1 MKLVEHTINE
11 MAAMHYPCSC
21 GQTHYI
27 GIDHIAIGKGAL
39 LKLPEFLQN
48 QKLLNGG
55 KLEKT
60 DKILVVADVNTWKVA
75 GEKVYQIVKEEGYPV
90 ATYVFPYEKMHTEE
104 THIKELEDAMPD
116 DISLM
121 IAVGSGTMNDITR
134 YISFRRKI
142 PYYIVG
148 TAPSMDGYASDVS
161 PVIINNL
168 KVSLPAHCASGIIGD
183 TDILA
188 TAPEKMIAA
197 GVGDIMAKFLDINDW
212 RMSHILNGESYCEEV
227 AQLMLY
233 STEKCVNNIE
243 GLVKRESDALQYLME
258 SLVMIGIAMAYVNSS
273 RPGSAAE
280 HSMAHVMEM
289 TSLLDGQ
296 YGELHGTCVGMATC
310 VITRLYDK
318 FLQKPLDY
326 EKAKAHADTFDYDRW
341 TKEIERVFT
350 SAAAPI
356 IELYDKEKRNHP
368 ANVKKRIEA
377 IREHEGEILGLI
389 RETVEKSKRAE
400 GCIKALNGWT
410 SPVQFGFTKEHMR
423 DIMLY
428 SKEQRD
434 RYAALQ
440 FLYEVGSLEEL
451 TDELLEEYYGQEV

>member
-258 SLVMIGIAMAYVNSS
+258 SLVMIGIAM
-273 RPGSAAE
+273 P
-280 HSMAHVMEM
+280 M
-289 TSLLDGQ
+289 
-296 YGELHGTCVGMATC
+296 
-310 VITRLYDK
+310 
-318 FLQKPLDY
+318 
-326 EKAKAHADTFDYDRW
+326 
-341 TKEIERVFT
+341 
-350 SAAAPI
+350 
-356 IELYDKEKRNHP
+356 
-368 ANVKKRIEA
+368 
-377 IREHEGEILGLI
+377 
-389 RETVEKSKRAE
+389 
-400 GCIKALNGWT
+400 
-410 SPVQFGFTKEHMR
+410 
-423 DIMLY
+423 
-428 SKEQRD
+428 
-434 RYAALQ
+434 
-440 FLYEVGSLEEL
+440 
-451 TDELLEEYYGQEV
+451 

>member
-1 MKLVEHTINE
+1 MKLIEHTINE
-11 MAAMHYPCSC
+11 LGSIHYQCSC
-21 GQTHYI
+21 GKTHHI
-27 GIDHIAIGKGAL
+27 GIDHIAIGKGAIE
-39 LKLPEFLQN
+39 KLPEFLQD
-48 QKLLNGG
+48 QKLLNGK
-55 KLEKT
+55 KLEKK
-60 DKILVVADVNTWKVA
+60 DEILIVADVNTWAVA
-75 GEKVYQIVKEEGYPV
+75 GEKVYQQVKAEGYQV
-90 ATYVFPYEKMHTEE
+90 INYVFPYKKMHTEE
-104 THIKELEDAMPD
+104 RYIQELEEAMPEN
-116 DISLM
+116 ISLM

-134 YISFRRKI
+134 YISFRKEI
-142 PYYIVG
+142 PYYIIG

-212 RMSHILNGESYCEEV
+212 RMSRILNGESYCEEV
-227 AQLMLY
+227 AELMLY

-243 GLVKRESDALQYLME
+243 GLVNREPEALQYLME
-258 SLVMIGIAMAYVNSS
+258 SLVLIGIAMAFVGSS

-310 VITRLYDK
+310 VITKLYEK
-318 FLQKPLDY
+318 FLSKPVDY
-326 EKAKAHADTFDYDRW
+326 EKAFVHAERFDYDKW
-341 TKEIERVFT
+341 TKEIRRVFT
-350 SAAAPI
+350 SAADPI
-356 IELYDKEKRNHP
+356 LKLYDKEKRNNP
-368 ANVKKRIEA
+368 DNVKKRIHS
-377 IREHEGEILGLI
+377 IQEHEEEIMSLLK
-389 RETVEKSKRAE
+389 ETVEKSKRAE

-410 SPVQFGFTKEHMR
+410 SPVEFGFSREHMR

-440 FLYEVGSLEEL
+440 FLYEMGELESLTEEL
-451 TDELLEEYYGQEV
+451 LDEYYGREV